1 MTVVF
6 RVFLDQVSLVYTIG
20 FGWERDSKST
30 WIKRPVL
37 KDLGLEQESLAE
49 FFSEILTLQHC
60 FESGPVKSALEHQ
73 KTGDRCFLPRINIQI
88 ILAISLGMRLHRVL
102 A

>member
-30 WIKRPVL
+30 RIKRPVL
-37 KDLGLEQESLAE
+37 KDLGLEQESSPK
-49 FFSEILTLQHC
+49 F
-60 FESGPVKSALEHQ
+60 
-73 KTGDRCFLPRINIQI
+73 
-88 ILAISLGMRLHRVL
+88 
-102 A
+102 